1 MKRVLITGAGGSPA
15 ANFTRSLRKAPE
27 DFHIVGTD
35 SSEFYLMRAETDTR
49 YLVPSAEDPMYLAVI
64 NEIIAREGVELVHA
78 QNDAEVNFLSDNRTL
93 LGAKTFLPD
102 KETIRLCQDK
112 YLSYERWQAAGLKV
126 ASTLLVH
133 GEDDLKRAFEE
144 YGGSIWLRDTK
155 GAGGRGSLP
164 ARDYRTAKTWLD
176 LQRGWGHFTAA
187 ELLESSSVTWMSLWH
202 EGELVVAQGRR
213 RLYWELGKVSPSGIS
228 GATGGGVTVSD
239 PTLDEIA
246 LAAVAAIDTRPEGLF
261 GVDLTYDKEGI
272 PNPTEINIG
281 RFFTT
286 HQFFT
291 ELGLNMPHMFVRLAC
306 GESPPPVARKLNP
319 LEDGMVWIRGM
330 DFLPV
335 LSSMDEITAHVR
347 ALDELRRGLSS

>member
-1 MKRVLITGAGGSPA
+1 VKRVLITGAGGSPA

-35 SSEFYLMRAETDTR
+35 SSEFYLMRAETDSR

-64 NEIIAREGVELVHA
+64 NEIIERERVDLVHA
-78 QNDAEVNFLSDNRTL
+78 QNDAEVNFLSDNRAL
-93 LGAKTFLPD
+93 LGARTFLPD
-102 KETIRLCQDK
+102 KETVRLCQDK

-126 ASTLLVH
+126 ANTLLLDDE
-133 GEDDLKRAFEE
+133 EDLRRAFEE
-144 YGGSIWLRDTK
+144 YGGSVWLRATT

-164 ARDYRTAKTWLD
+164 ARDYHTAKTWLD

-187 ELLESSSVTWMSLWH
+187 ELLEPASVTWMSLWR

-246 LAAVAAIDTRPEGLF
+246 LAAVAAIDTRPQGLF

-291 ELGLNMPHMFVRLAC
+291 ELGLNMPYMFVRLAY

-335 LSSMDEITAHVR
+335 LSSMDEITAHVQ
-347 ALDELRRGLSS
+347 ALDELRLGLGS

>member
-35 SSEFYLMRAETDTR
+35 SSEFYLMRAETDSR

-64 NEIIAREGVELVHA
+64 NEIIERERVDLVHA
-78 QNDAEVNFLSDNRTL
+78 QNDAEVNFLSDNRAL
-93 LGAKTFLPD
+93 LGARTFLPD
-102 KETIRLCQDK
+102 KETVRLCQDK

-126 ASTLLVH
+126 ANTLLLDDE
-133 GEDDLKRAFEE
+133 EDLRRAFEE
-144 YGGSIWLRDTK
+144 YGGSVWLRATT

-164 ARDYRTAKTWLD
+164 ARDYHTAKTWLD

-187 ELLESSSVTWMSLWH
+187 ELLEPASVTWMSLWR

-246 LAAVAAIDTRPEGLF
+246 LAAVAAIDTRPQGLF

-291 ELGLNMPHMFVRLAC
+291 ELGLNMPYMFVRLAY

-335 LSSMDEITAHVR
+335 LSSMDEITAHVQ
-347 ALDELRRGLSS
+347 ALDELRLGLGS